1 MLKKSLISA
10 ALVALSSTSAF
21 ADTESFYL
29 GAQGLY
35 FMPSGDAKSAGAK
48 ITTKL
53 FDPKEKVVTVG
64 DSVMFPGLQIG
75 YHVSDSLRVGVAGYL
90 GFGDFVSTFKAKS
103 EYADR
108 LAALEDEKKQ
118 LNKDKKNGANLDAET
133 LQASLDAFKD
143 AKKNKSGASITI
155 GGQKTLKYTV
165 MGDGSISVI
174 EVTSTGATIAG
185 KPAIPS
191 SFEEACRAVNKAIAI
206 AKKAE
211 QAEKRLDQLEGTGD
225 DKKGEIATLEEERAK
240 FEKDKTGD
248 ALQQDGTWVE
258 TLSPKGIVFATVD
271 MKVYESDSFS
281 LSAGL
286 RLGTTCWKHAYE
298 LRDHISASSA
308 DDTLPEKTSI
318 NSWTLA
324 GMALANANI
333 NLGDVA
339 TLTLSAGYAHLGTPS
354 DLEYGKLKNGKA
366 GPAKFSVDESKVKGF
381 VFGVGLGKDF

>member
-103 EYADR
+103 EYEDR
-108 LAALEDEKKQ
+108 LAALADEKKQ
-118 LNKDKKNGANLDAET
+118 LTKDKNNGANLDAET

-143 AKKNKSGASITI
+143 AKKNKSAASVRI
-155 GGQKTLKYTV
+155 GGTNAPEYFILV
-165 MGDGSISVI
+165 DGSVRLASR
-174 EVTSTGATIAG
+174 TTLGAPITRTA
-185 KPAIPS
+185 S

-211 QAEKRLDQLEGTGD
+211 QAAKRLDQLDGIGD
-225 DKKGEIATLEEERAK
+225 GKKGEIETLDEERTK

-354 DLEYGKLKNGKA
+354 DLEYGKLKNGNA